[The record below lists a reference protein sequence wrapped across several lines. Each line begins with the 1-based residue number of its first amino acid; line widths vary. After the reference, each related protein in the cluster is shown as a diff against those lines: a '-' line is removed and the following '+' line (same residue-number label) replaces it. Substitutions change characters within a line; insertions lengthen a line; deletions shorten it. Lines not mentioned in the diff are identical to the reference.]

1 MCAHYAGSLGATNQ
15 KYGLMLDHVK
25 QGLPNP
31 VPLPLRYG
39 IYGWEK
45 NIFHGIRSGKI
56 IVFLSGLN
64 FSLFNVIL
72 FI

>member
-45 NIFHGIRSGKI
+45 NIFHGIRGERKKEGKEERCLVLI
-56 IVFLSGLN
+56 
-64 FSLFNVIL
+64 
-72 FI
+72 